1 MAGPVTQGHIP
12 LTGGDRA
19 TQIAA
24 IAGVNLLVGATVS
37 AAAVGFGMSR
47 PMAIV
52 LTAGMFSG
60 AAQFAAMSTFASSG
74 STAVVLI
81 SAMLINTRFL
91 LLGASLATR
100 IGVPRGPRVALA
112 GMLVDPI
119 VILAQRETTAARTL
133 RTYVIGGAVTL
144 LSWTVGAV
152 VGAIG
157 AVSVRN
163 VEAVG
168 LDVALPAL
176 LLAVVA
182 SGARSVDQRLAAASG
197 AVIGGVLLLLGVG
210 SSTIV
215 IASVGG
221 CVVPMV
227 VRAVREGSPDG
238 RTTGDGGE

>member
-1 MAGPVTQGHIP
+1 MAGPVIPGSIP
-12 LTGGDRA
+12 LTGRDRA
-19 TQIAA
+19 VQIAA

-60 AAQFAAMSTFASSG
+60 AAQFVAMSTSAANG

-81 SAMLINTRFL
+81 AAILINTRL
-91 LLGASLATR
+91 LLFGASLASQ
-100 IGVPRGPRVALA
+100 IEVPRGLRVALA

-119 VILAQRETTAARTL
+119 VILAQRETTAALAL
-133 RTYVIGGAVTL
+133 RTYVVGGAVTL
-144 LSWTVGAV
+144 SSWTVGAV
-152 VGAIG
+152 LGAIG

-163 VEAVG
+163 VAAIG

-197 AVIGGVLLLLGVG
+197 AVIGGALLLLGVG
-210 SSTIV
+210 SNAIV
-215 IASVGG
+215 IASAGG
-221 CVVPMV
+221 CVAPMV

-238 RTTGDGGE
+238 RTTGEGVQ